1 MDINRELFL
10 PALKAALKNEKVT
23 WKEEIEP
30 QAWRELFQIAG
41 KHQVLPMIYEAIYD
55 CPAARKAAPQIFRS
69 AKQQTIRAVM
79 LQTVKTSEF
88 LNLFEHLQEAG
99 IHPLV
104 VKGIVCRNLYP
115 NPDYRVSSD
124 EDVLIPAQQFD
135 ACHQALL
142 DYGMQPA
149 DPMQDIQAVYEVPY
163 GKPKSPIYIELHKC
177 LFPPESTAYGDLN
190 RFFNNAYE
198 KAIKLSIDGKPVVT
212 MGYTDHLFYLICHA
226 FKHFLHSGFGI
237 RQVCDIVLFANA
249 YGKEID
255 WIRIL
260 QQCREIHAD
269 LFAAALFQIGKKYL
283 TFDPGLAGYPQE
295 WQEIQVDEQ
304 PMLEDLLDAGIYGNG
319 TMSRKHSSNITLNA
333 VCADKQGKKRGH
345 SVLRTL
351 FPPIRN
357 MEGRYP
363 YLKKH
368 PYLLPVAWLR
378 RIWNFYKETR
388 KKQDS
393 NAANALAIGN
403 RRVDLLKKYN
413 ILDKGD

>member
-1 MDINRELFL
+1 MDVKKDMFL
-10 PALKAALKNEKVT
+10 PALKAALKNEKVS
-23 WKEEIEP
+23 WSEELES
-30 QAWRELFQIAG
+30 QDWVELFRIATT
-41 KHQVLPMIYEAIYD
+41 HQVLPLIYEAVYD
-55 CPAARKAAPQIFRS
+55 CPAARNMEPQVFMS
-69 AKQQTIRAVM
+69 AKQQTIRSVM
-79 LQTVKTSEF
+79 LQTMKTNEF
-88 LNLFEHLQEAG
+88 LGLFQHLQKAG
-99 IHPLV
+99 VQALV

-115 NPDYRVSSD
+115 NPDYRMSGD
-124 EDVLIPAQQFD
+124 EDVLIPEEEFEL
-135 ACHQALL
+135 CHQAML

-149 DPMQDIQAVYEVPY
+149 DPTQDIQSEHEVPY
-163 GKPKSPIYIELHKC
+163 GKPRSPIYIELHKC

-190 RFFNNAYE
+190 RFFKNVHDR
-198 KAIKLSIDGKPVVT
+198 AIKLSIDGKQVVT

-269 LFAAALFQIGKKYL
+269 LFTAVLFQIGQKYL
-283 TFDPGLAGYPQE
+283 TFDPSRAGYPQE

-304 PMLEDLLDAGIYGNG
+304 LMLDDLLEAGIYGDG

-333 VCADKQGKKRGH
+333 VSSEKQGKKSSH
-345 SVLRTL
+345 FVIKTL
-351 FPPIRN
+351 FPTVQN

-368 PYLLPVAWLR
+368 PYLLPIAWIN
-378 RIWNFYKETR
+378 RIWKYRKET
-388 KKQDS
+388 QTVLNND
-393 NAANALAIGN
+393 AAESIQIGN
-403 RRVDLLKKYN
+403 QRLKMMKTYG
-413 ILDKGD
+413 IIK

>member
-1 MDINRELFL
+1 MDVKKDMFL
-10 PALKAALKNEKVT
+10 TALKAALKNEKVS
-23 WKEEIEP
+23 WNEELES
-30 QAWRELFQIAG
+30 QDWGELFRIATT
-41 KHQVLPMIYEAIYD
+41 HQVLPLIYEAVYD
-55 CPAARKAAPQIFRS
+55 CSAARNMEPQVFMS
-69 AKQQTIRAVM
+69 AKQQTIRSVM
-79 LQTVKTSEF
+79 LQTMKTNEF
-88 LNLFEHLQEAG
+88 LGLFQHLQKAG
-99 IHPLV
+99 VQALV

-115 NPDYRVSSD
+115 NPDYRMSGD
-124 EDVLIPAQQFD
+124 EDVLIPEEEFEL
-135 ACHQALL
+135 CHQAML

-149 DPMQDIQAVYEVPY
+149 DPTQDIQSKHEVPY
-163 GKPKSPIYIELHKC
+163 GKPGSPIYIELHKC

-190 RFFNNAYE
+190 RFFKNVHDR
-198 KAIKLSIDGKPVVT
+198 AIKLSIDGKQVVT

-269 LFAAALFQIGKKYL
+269 LFTAALFQIGQKYL
-283 TFDPGLAGYPQE
+283 TFDPSRAGYPQE

-304 PMLEDLLDAGIYGNG
+304 LMLDDLLDAGIYGDG

-333 VCADKQGKKRGH
+333 VSAQKQGKKSDH
-345 SVLRTL
+345 SVLKTL
-351 FPPIRN
+351 FPPVKS

-368 PYLLPVAWLR
+368 PYLLPVAWIC
-378 RIWNFYKETR
+378 RILKYHQETSKSR
-388 KKQDS
+388 D
-393 NAANALAIGN
+393 NDAAQAVSIGN
-403 RRVDLLKKYN
+403 QRIELFREYH
-413 ILDKGD
+413 ILDKK